1 MFVKKFL
8 LVLAVMVSANA
19 WAGLPMAKKPFVSSQ
34 DFANRLA
41 SGKGMN
47 ATAEE
52 YAAAYQDYHPGALSG
67 VKYMEEY
74 AQNLEMVSCPQGVL
88 YRLKSVENRGGRH
101 LGEITR
107 MFRPGEQCFKD
118 RNIGEIVQSASC
130 GNVAV
135 AAEKEV
141 PPQQTPIPQALVQ
154 APVQQPQGC
163 IAPEYEIAPGQC
175 GVCRDKY
182 GQTVSPELCTSRPL
196 PSSQCPP
203 GYNMAPNGLCY
214 PVQQAAQ
221 QEQGGFC
228 ADGSVCRNVV
238 VGVIVGGI
246 VCALAGQCFH
256 HGGGSHATAVINN
269 DGGPV
274 GGGVI
279 PGNPGGPVGGGA
291 ISGH

>member
-1 MFVKKFL
+1 MFVKIFAATLAL
-8 LVLAVMVSANA
+8 LVSLNV

-41 SGKGMN
+41 SGKQMN

-52 YAAAYQDYHPGALSG
+52 YMAAYQDYHPGALSG

-74 AQNLEMVSCPQGVL
+74 AQNLEMVPCPQGVL

-107 MFRPGEQCFKD
+107 MFKPGEQCFKD

-141 PPQQTPIPQALVQ
+141 PLQRTPIPQALVQ
-154 APVQQPQGC
+154 APVSQPQPQGC
-163 IAPEYEIAPGQC
+163 VAPEYEIAPGQC

-182 GQTVSPELCTSRPL
+182 GQTVSPEFCTRP
-196 PSSQCPP
+196 PPAQCPP
-203 GYNMAPNGLCY
+203 GYNMAQNGLCY
-214 PVQQAAQ
+214 PVQQAQ
-221 QEQGGFC
+221 QEGFC
-228 ADGSVCRNVV
+228 ADGSMCRQIVG
-238 VGVIVGGI
+238 GVIVGGI
-246 VCALAGQCFH
+246 ICALAGQCFH
-256 HGGGSHATAVINN
+256 HGGESHATAVINN
-269 DGGPV
+269 GGPG

-279 PGNPGGPVGGGA
+279 PGNPGPVGGGA
-291 ISGH
+291 IPGH